1 MKVEP
6 STTDW
11 ITAVGTAGA
20 FVAAVAAAA
29 IAAVVVRHDR
39 AARRAEQAS
48 RVAAWVEWREG
59 VGKMPRDWLGGYGCV
74 VLNTSPL
81 PVYDVVVGY
90 RHYDAAGRPW
100 DLGTARLGLIPPG
113 ERVEPLPAADLIRGD
128 AETGVPGFTWAELK
142 TIRVLISFTDA
153 AGRKWQRDQDGRL
166 TERRPPRERR
176 RSPRASVRPEEL
188 VTHVTQ
194 CRPVT

>member
-1 MKVEP
+1 MRVEP

-59 VGKMPRDWLGGYGCV
+59 TGKSLRDSMGGYACV
-74 VLNTSPL
+74 ALNTSPL

-100 DLGTARLGLIPPG
+100 DLGTARLGLVPPG
-113 ERVEPLPAADLIRGD
+113 ERVEPLPADLIRG
-128 AETGVPGFTWAELK
+128 AYTGVPGFTTAELK

-166 TERRPPRERR
+166 RERRPPGERR
-176 RSPRASVRPEEL
+176 PPRASVRPEEL

-194 CRPVT
+194 CRPTT

>member
-1 MKVEP
+1 MRVEP

-59 VGKMPRDWLGGYGCV
+59 WGRLIPTSLGGYACV

-81 PVYDVVVGY
+81 PVYEVDRKSVV
-90 RHYDAAGRPW
+90 
-100 DLGTARLGLIPPG
+100 
-113 ERVEPLPAADLIRGD
+113 
-128 AETGVPGFTWAELK
+128 
-142 TIRVLISFTDA
+142 
-153 AGRKWQRDQDGRL
+153 
-166 TERRPPRERR
+166 
-176 RSPRASVRPEEL
+176 
-188 VTHVTQ
+188 
-194 CRPVT
+194 